1 MGMKQNNELGARRK
15 ITLAEQLNLTGTKPA
30 AMLFHGKE
38 FNYKRSDGWKG
49 LYIDFATE
57 LYTIAPQ
64 AMQDLA
70 ESQQE
75 FFISDEPAMWS
86 VGNRKPAENY
96 EDNWWV
102 KVGKNVFVYTKNN
115 TNAKIQRMRKLC
127 QECEIAPADI
137 TIVLY

>member
-1 MGMKQNNELGARRK
+1 MGMKQKNELGARKK

-30 AMLFHGKE
+30 VMLFHGKE
-38 FNYKRSDGWKG
+38 FNYKRSQGWKG
-49 LYIDFATE
+49 LYVDLAAE
-57 LYTIAPQ
+57 LYSIAPQ
-64 AMQDLA
+64 AMKSWA

-75 FFISDEPAMWS
+75 FFISDEPALWS

-102 KVGKNVFVYTKNN
+102 KVGNNVFIYTKNN
-115 TNAKIQRMRKLC
+115 TNAKIQRMRGLC
-127 QECEIAPADI
+127 QECGIALVDI